1 MDPDQKSIDVVKA
14 IANDALADRSATW
27 SDRLWFKALTHFLA
41 FVGGAVGG
49 ALFERYR
56 LEPRI
61 IKLE

>member
-1 MDPDQKSIDVVKA
+1 MNPAEKSIDAVKA

-41 FVGGAVGG
+41 FVGGA
-49 ALFERYR
+49 LLERYR